1 MPSIIIACSGET
13 NRDAERRTGRYPD
26 PPLSLRGQEVATR
39 TALEL
44 KRDHHV
50 AIRRVVCS
58 GRTNAYQTALVMAL
72 VLDTPMSSIRRD
84 ERLDECLFGRLPAQA
99 SAAIPYDFTRDGGE
113 DHLAVLARH
122 LAAMLDHGH
131 GLLDSA
137 KTEILLVG
145 HSLGLKTLSH
155 HFRQPGNLQPGT
167 YRLLR
172 L

>member
-13 NRDAERRTGRYPD
+13 NRDAERRTGKYPD

-44 KRDHHV
+44 KRDRNV
-50 AIRRVVCS
+50 AIRRIICS

-72 VLDTPMSSIRRD
+72 VLDVPMSAIRRD
-84 ERLDECLFGRLPAQA
+84 ERLDECLFGKAQVQA
-99 SAAIPYDFTRDGGE
+99 NTAFPYDFSRNGGE

-145 HSLGLKTLSH
+145 HPLGLKTLSH
-155 HFRQPGNLQPGT
+155 HFRQPGDLQPGT